1 MRSEW
6 KNECEIEKISES
18 KVRPKRLTFKKSE
31 IRKNKYNYSIFD
43 KSGKKCRYEEL
54 DKIQFTA

>member
-31 IRKNKYNYSIFD
+31 IRKNKYNYSIFE
-43 KSGKKCRYEEL
+43 KSGKKYIYT
-54 DKIQFTA
+54 KS